1 MSGAVVLLAILA
13 LFLVAFLVAWS
24 MVRVGE
30 ARDEAFADA
39 VEAQADQIVKDLE
52 ERVKTHG
59 RADA

>member
-1 MSGAVVLLAILA
+1 MSGPVIALIVLA

-24 MVRVGE
+24 IVKVGE